1 MGSSWGNSLKISI
14 FGESH
19 GLAIGIVVDGFPH
32 GIELNSDEIQFQLSR
47 RAPGKNNY
55 STPRKESDTPEIL
68 SGVLN
73 GKSTGAPIC
82 AVFKN
87 SDTRSAD
94 YSNIMDI
101 PRPSHADWA
110 AFLRYAGNND
120 IRGGG
125 HFSGRL
131 TAPLLFA
138 GSLAKTALEQHGI
151 SIAARIKQIGTE
163 VDPQSINDI
172 DKKVMLELQQ
182 KEFPVVS
189 ETAKNKMLECIDMAL
204 TEGDSVGGVVEVIA
218 YGVPAGWG
226 NPMLDT
232 VEGRLAYLLFGVP
245 AVKGIEFGAGFALA
259 TMKGSQANDPFL
271 ATNPVTM
278 SNNNAGGINGG
289 ITNGMPLV
297 FRAVIRPT
305 SSISKQQDS
314 FSIRTGKPEKLTIQ
328 GRHDPCIVPRVLPV
342 LEAATALV
350 MLDLCL
356 DMEGRRWI

>member
-1 MGSSWGNSLKISI
+1 MGSSWGNSLKVSV

-19 GLAIGIVVDGFPH
+19 GPAIGVVLDGFPH
-32 GIELNSDEIQFQLSR
+32 GIELDLEEIQFQLSR
-47 RAPGKNNY
+47 RAPGQNSY
-55 STPRKESDTPEIL
+55 STPRKESDTPEIV
-68 SGVLN
+68 SGILN

-82 AVFKN
+82 AIFKN
-87 SDTRSAD
+87 SDTRSGD
-94 YSNIMDI
+94 YKNILDI

-138 GSLAKTALEQHGI
+138 GSLAKIALQRHDI
-151 SIAARIKQIGTE
+151 FIAARIKQIGSE
-163 VDPQSINDI
+163 VDAQTINALDQ
-172 DKKVMLELQQ
+172 KTMLELQK
-182 KEFPVVS
+182 KEFPVVT
-189 ETAKNKMLECIDMAL
+189 ETVKDKMLKCIDVVLA
-204 TEGDSVGGVVEVIA
+204 EGDSVGGVVEVVA

-245 AVKGIEFGAGFALA
+245 AVKGIEFGAGFELA
-259 TMKGSQANDPFL
+259 SMKGSEANDPFL
-271 ATNPVTM
+271 ATSPITT

-305 SSISKQQDS
+305 SSISKAQDS
-314 FSIRTGKPEKLTIQ
+314 FSIQTGKPEKLIIQ

-342 LEAATALV
+342 LEAVTALV

-356 DMEGRRWI
+356 DMEGRKWN